1 MTSRREAERRAISD
15 LQDLANA
22 GLTASDVFRQADP
35 VLRDLLGFDAV
46 CWHANDPATGLVT
59 SVLTDDLELDDFRQ
73 AVQLEIWGDDV
84 ARFPEIR
91 LSGRGADTLSR
102 ATGGVL
108 HRSLRFREQIAPA
121 GFGDELRAVFDAG
134 GGMWGCAA
142 FMRAP
147 DRGPYR
153 PGELALARRAAR
165 HVGVALQRSQ
175 HLEAQAAQKPL
186 PPAVVLLG
194 PDNHLLSAD
203 ERAEGLLD
211 EFADDSTAIF
221 SVPTPF
227 VMAAE
232 QARAAVS
239 GSRTP
244 APLRVRG
251 RGGRWFVLHASLLRG
266 RPEGPAAV
274 VITSASPAEIMPVV
288 FASYGLTHR
297 EREVALRVV
306 QGNGTGDIAQALCMT
321 PLTVQD
327 HLKSIFTK
335 AGVRSRREFVA
346 QLLVVHPPE
355 VWT

>member
-15 LQDLANA
+15 LKDLAGA
-22 GLTASDVFRQADP
+22 PLTAPEVFRQADL
-35 VLRDLLGFDAV
+35 VLRKLLGYDAV
-46 CWHANDPATGLVT
+46 CWHATDPSSGLVA

-91 LSGRGADTLSR
+91 LSARVADTLSR

-108 HRSLRFREQIAPA
+108 RRSLRFREQIAPA

-165 HVGVALQRSQ
+165 YIGVALQRSQ
-175 HLEAQAAQKPL
+175 LREPPSQAAL

-194 PDNHLLSAD
+194 PDNHLIDAD
-203 ERAEGLLD
+203 EQAERLLA
-211 EFADDSTAIF
+211 EFADDSTGIF

-232 QARAAVS
+232 QARAAVA
-239 GSRTP
+239 GTRTP
-244 APLRVRG
+244 MPLRARG
-251 RGGRWFVLHASLLRG
+251 RGGRWFVLHASLLREG
-266 RPEGPAAV
+266 PDGPAAV
-274 VITSASPAEIMPVV
+274 VISPASRAEIMPVV

-297 EREVALRVV
+297 ECEVALQVV
-306 QGNGTGDIAQALCMT
+306 QGRGTGDIAQVLCMT
-321 PLTVQD
+321 PVTVQD

-335 AGVRSRREFVA
+335 SGVRSRREFVA
-346 QLLVVHPPE
+346 QLLVVRPPE

>member
-1 MTSRREAERRAISD
+1 MTSRRGAEHRAISD
-15 LQDLANA
+15 LKDLTGA
-22 GLTASDVFRQADP
+22 GLTAPEVFRQADP
-35 VLRDLLGFDAV
+35 ILRNVLGFDAV
-46 CWHANDPATGLVT
+46 CWHATDPATGLVT
-59 SVLTDDLELDDFRQ
+59 SVLTDDLKLDDFRQ

-108 HRSLRFREQIAPA
+108 QRSLRYREQIAPA
-121 GFGDELRAVFDAG
+121 GFGDELRAVFDAA

-153 PGELALARRAAR
+153 PEELALARRAAR

-175 HLEAQAAQKPL
+175 LREVLPVQTPL

-194 PDNHLLSAD
+194 PDNHLLDAD
-203 ERAEGLLD
+203 EQAEQLLG

-221 SVPTPF
+221 TAPTPF

-232 QARAAVS
+232 QARATVAAA
-239 GSRTP
+239 RTP
-244 APLRVRG
+244 APLRVRA

-266 RPEGPAAV
+266 AAEGSAAV
-274 VITSASPAEIMPVV
+274 VITPASPPEIMPVV

-306 QGNGTGDIAQALCMT
+306 QGHGTHDIARALCMT

-335 AGVRSRREFVA
+335 AGTRSRREFVA
-346 QLLVVHPPE
+346 QLLVAHPPE